1 MKDTYRLGLYEKSM
15 PDSLSIKEKLI
26 ETKITGFDYME
37 LSIDES
43 DEKLARLNWTLDEAK
58 QLVNVVYEIGVPIHS
73 ICLSGHRR
81 YPLGH
86 PDADV
91 RRQSLDI
98 MEKAI
103 ILASRLSIRLIQIA
117 GYDVYYEPSTDH
129 TRRWFDENL
138 EKAVMFA
145 AKHGITLAFETMET
159 PFMNTVAKAMAEVN
173 RIDNPW
179 LQIYPD
185 IGNLTCAAKAH
196 GTNVEDDMELG
207 RGHLSAVHLK
217 ETRPGEFREVP
228 FGSGHVDFTGCAC
241 TAMRLGVRAFVGEF
255 WYTGSSTWQG
265 DIFNAGLF
273 LREKLDEAVKC
284 CNA

>member
-26 ETKITGFDYME
+26 ETKKTGFDYME

-43 DEKLARLNWTLDEAK
+43 DKKLARLNWTSDEAK

-117 GYDVYYEPSTDH
+117 GYDVYYEPSDDN
-129 TRRWFDENL
+129 TRQWFDINL
-138 EKAVMFA
+138 EKAVLFA
-145 AKHGITLAFETMET
+145 ARHGVTLAFETMET
-159 PFMNTVAKAMAEVN
+159 PFMNTVAKAMGEVR

-185 IGNLTCAAKAH
+185 IGNLTCAAKAQ
-196 GTNVEDDMELG
+196 GGSVEADMELG
-207 RGHLSAVHLK
+207 SGHLSAVHLK

-228 FGSGHVDFTGCAC
+228 FGCGHVDFVGCAR

-255 WYTGSSTWQG
+255 WYTGGSEWQS
-265 DIFNAGLF
+265 DILNANIF
-273 LREKLDEAVKC
+273 LREKLEEAVKHC
-284 CNA
+284 SI